1 MDEQVAEVVAVQA
14 NSFGVPLCVNWR
26 GQNYRV
32 LGNPTPWIDRAPW
45 WSWSA
50 DHLPRVVEQAMWSVT
65 LAPLDHGE
73 IIQAELSVT
82 GGDWWQLERLR
93 D

>member
-14 NSFGVPLCVNWR
+14 NPQGVPLRVSWR
-26 GQNYRV
+26 GHNYQV
-32 LGNPTPWIDRAPW
+32 LGRPTPWIDRAPW
-45 WSWSA
+45 WAGNA
-50 DHLPRVVEQAMWSVT
+50 DHLPTVAEQAMWSVT
-65 LAPLDHGE
+65 LASADNPD

-93 D
+93 G